1 MMNISLSNLID
12 TPNETLLQPIDSSSP
27 AGSYLR
33 YDPLYDRIAQ
43 ARHAEDAS
51 LPQGVWQRPTQLAD
65 WPLVAEL

>member
-12 TPNETLLQPIDSSSP
+12 TPNETLLQPIDPSSP

-51 LPQGVWQRPTQLAD
+51 LPQTG
-65 WPLVAEL
+65 